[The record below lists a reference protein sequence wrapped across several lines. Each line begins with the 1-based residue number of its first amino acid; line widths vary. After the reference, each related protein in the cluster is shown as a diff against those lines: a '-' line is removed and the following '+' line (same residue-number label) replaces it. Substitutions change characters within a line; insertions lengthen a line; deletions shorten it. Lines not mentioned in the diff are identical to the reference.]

1 MRNIKIIIE
10 YEGTNYAG
18 WQEQKES
25 PTIQGTIQDKIKIIT
40 REDVQLTAAGRTDAA
55 VHALGQTAN
64 FYSNTNIESFALQRG
79 LNSLL
84 PSDIVIKKVEDAS
97 LEFDARKDAKSKT
110 YKYLILNRAYP
121 SAVHRNFSW
130 FVPYKLDIDLMK
142 RGAEFLIGEK
152 DFSSFRASA
161 CEASHAIREIISITI
176 ETFTNPLTLILSPEG
191 RAGTHPK
198 DGWGEGGFSEQR
210 EKDDFIAIEVK
221 GTAFL
226 MHMIRIIV
234 GTLTLL
240 GRGKISIDDFKNI
253 IEAKDRTK
261 AGMTAPPHGLFLK
274 EVEY

>member
-1 MRNIKIIIE
+1 MRNIKLIIE

-18 WQEQKES
+18 WQEQKGL

-40 REDVQLTAAGRTDAA
+40 GEDVRLTASGRTDAG

-64 FYSNTNIESFALQRG
+64 FFSDTKIDAFPLQMG

-84 PSDIVIKKVEDAS
+84 PQDIVVKDVQDAD
-97 LEFDARKDAKSKT
+97 EGFNARMSAKSKT
-110 YKYLILNRAYP
+110 YRYLILNRPYP
-121 SAVHRNFSW
+121 SAIYRNISW
-130 FVPYKLDIDLMK
+130 FIPHRLDIDLMK

-161 CEASHAIREIISITI
+161 CEASHAIREIISINI
-176 ETFTNPLTLILSPEG
+176 EKE
-191 RAGTHPK
+191 
-198 DGWGEGGFSEQR
+198 
-210 EKDDFIAIEVK
+210 DDFIPIEIK

-240 GRGKISIDDFKNI
+240 GRGKISIDDFKSI
-253 IEAKDRTK
+253 IDAKDRTK
-261 AGMTAPPHGLFLK
+261 AGMTAPSHGLFLK

>member
-1 MRNIKIIIE
+1 MRNIKLIIE

-18 WQEQKES
+18 WQEQKGL

-40 REDVQLTAAGRTDAA
+40 GEDVKVTAAGRTDAG
-55 VHALGQTAN
+55 VHALGQAAN
-64 FYSNTNIESFALQRG
+64 FFSKTNIKPFSLQMG

-84 PSDIVIKKVEDAS
+84 PKDIAVKDVQDA
-97 LEFDARKDAKSKT
+97 EEGFNARMSAKSKT
-110 YKYLILNRAYP
+110 YRYIILNRAYP
-121 SAVHRNFSW
+121 SAIHRNISW
-130 FVPYKLDIDLMK
+130 FIPHKLDIDLMK

-161 CEASHAIREIISITI
+161 CEASHAIREIISVSI
-176 ETFTNPLTLILSPEG
+176 EVSPVPPLIKG
-191 RAGTHPK
+191 
-198 DGWGEGGFSEQR
+198 GEGGF
-210 EKDDFIAIEVK
+210 IAIEIK

-261 AGMTAPPHGLFLK
+261 AGMTAPPQGLFLK